1 VIASVIEY
9 KMFSRHMQELLVPGI
24 LGIMALIGLVLL
36 YVELRNAARA
46 RKRTPRAMRFP
57 DRKDRFRKA
66 G

>member
-1 VIASVIEY
+1 VIASVVEY
-9 KMFSRHMQELLVPGI
+9 KMFSRHVQELLVAVI

-46 RKRTPRAMRFP
+46 KKKRNVTRFP